1 MKRLAAIVLL
11 ATAAGTALAQERVIA
26 VGGAVTEIVY
36 ALGAGSRLVAV
47 DSTSLEPE
55 AARALPKVG
64 YLRSLSAEGVLS
76 LRPQLL
82 LATADAGPGTALAQ
96 IRGAGVPVKLL
107 AQGHSFGVLRDNVRE
122 VAAALG
128 ARQPGAELHARLEAE
143 WARTTEFLKALP
155 GRPRVAFILAHTG
168 TNMMVAGED
177 TAAHAMLQLAGATNA
192 ASGFKGYKPL
202 TAEAAVAAAPEVIL
216 ITDQGLQELGGAK
229 RLWEK
234 PGLAL
239 TPAAKAGRVVSMDAL
254 YLLGFGPRLPQA
266 LRDLARQLRA
276 VAP

>member
-1 MKRLAAIVLL
+1 MRRLALLL
-11 ATAAGTALAQERVIA
+11 ALAWAGAAPAQERVIS
-26 VGGAVTEIVY
+26 VGGAVTEIVF
-36 ALGAGSRLVAV
+36 ALGAGKRLVAA
-47 DSTSLEPE
+47 DSTSLEPA
-55 AARALPKVG
+55 AARALPRVG

-96 IRGAGVPVKLL
+96 IRAAGVPVKQL
-107 AQGHSFGVLRDNVRE
+107 ANGYSFEVLRDNVRD
-122 VAAALG
+122 VAAAMDAG
-128 ARQPGAELHARLEAE
+128 AQGAALQARLDAE
-143 WARTTEFLKALP
+143 WARTADALKSLR

-168 TNMMVAGED
+168 TSMMVAGEE
-177 TAAHAMLQLAGATNA
+177 TAAHAMLRLAGAANA

-239 TPAAKAGRVVSMDAL
+239 TPAAKSGRVVSMDAL

-266 LRDLARQLRA
+266 VRDLARQLREG
-276 VAP
+276 AP